1 MKYFVKFNYAAIRL
15 ALHMTTFLTLMSIMI
30 IEIRLVKI
38 TCCKIQ
44 YCSYDYYARTCPQ
57 LKLQNFYHNY
67 TLNLRFNSGPN
78 LTKETPEQRP
88 STLI

>member
-44 YCSYDYYARTCPQ
+44 YCSYDYVLCKDVPSVETTKLLSQ
-57 LKLQNFYHNY
+57 LHSEFAL
-67 TLNLRFNSGPN
+67 
-78 LTKETPEQRP
+78 
-88 STLI
+88 